1 MPKDWLTQGSCSLAT
16 TRFAAIAVGGG
27 DVEI

>member
-1 MPKDWLTQGSCSLAT
+1 MPKDWLTQGRFSLA